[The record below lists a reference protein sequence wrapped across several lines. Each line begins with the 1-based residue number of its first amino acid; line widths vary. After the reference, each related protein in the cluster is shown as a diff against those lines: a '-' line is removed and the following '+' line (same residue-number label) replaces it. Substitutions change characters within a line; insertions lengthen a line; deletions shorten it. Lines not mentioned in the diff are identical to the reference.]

1 MFSCIYK
8 AQWLQQIKYLG
19 FFFRSQFCSKRWMVC
34 EGYYHQISGAEIPM
48 LQRHILRT
56 LVYRS
61 FVTIP
66 TILFFVHLFPD
77 CVAVLFVFDGFS
89 HQTWIGWTAGFRNH
103 HSVKHHH
110 VYDLHIGK
118 TSGEIKQPTPS
129 RSPLLNSLFCLFI
142 RTRSSLCDNI
152 LLI

>member
-1 MFSCIYK
+1 M
-8 AQWLQQIKYLG
+8 G
-19 FFFRSQFCSKRWMVC
+19 C

-77 CVAVLFVFDGFS
+77 CLAVLFVFDGFS
-89 HQTWIGWTAGFRNH
+89 HQTRIGRTTGFRNH
-103 HSVKHHH
+103 NPAEHHN
-110 VYDLHIGK
+110 VYDLHFGK
-118 TSGEIKQPTPS
+118 TPREIEQPTTS
-129 RSPLLNSLFCLFI
+129 RSSLLNSLFCLFI